1 MENCN
6 IDEINDGLKKI
17 EAEEKGMK
25 IKINNRVRKTRTTTP
40 RGSVRKGRFI
50 LLKKD
55 DNTPR
60 IRAPTIGKSTTKRV
74 IYPAPLKK
82 HGIGGGKKINKNKR
96 NQKTRKRR

>member
-17 EAEEKGMK
+17 EAEVKGMK